1 MKTKKLAKIFDQ
13 VESMWYISKEC
24 QVFRLNLTHKQFIDE
39 LADQWAGMFNIKA
52 YFILVSDEPFT
63 VLIKTAKFNIMMVFN
78 DNYLMKLTVK
88 NDNTKI
94 ERIYEG
100 GF

>member
-1 MKTKKLAKIFDQ
+1 MKIKKLAKIFDQ
-13 VESMWYISKEC
+13 VESMWYIGKEW
-24 QVFRLNLTHKQFIDE
+24 QVFRLNLTHQQFIDE
-39 LADQWAGMFNIKA
+39 LADQWISMFNIKA
-52 YFILVSDEPFT
+52 LFILVSDEPFT

-78 DNYLMKLTVK
+78 NNYLMKMTIK

>member
-13 VESMWYISKEC
+13 VESMWYISKEW
-24 QVFRLNLTHKQFIDE
+24 QVFRLNLTHQQFIEE
-39 LADQWAGMFNIKA
+39 LADQWN
-52 YFILVSDEPFT
+52 S
-63 VLIKTAKFNIMMVFN
+63 
-78 DNYLMKLTVK
+78 
-88 NDNTKI
+88 TKI